1 MYYDFE
7 RSNPMGAG
15 LIFRQER
22 HGQYPE
28 PAELT
33 KLLESDECTDHIRE
47 RIKDLRELMVL

>member
-1 MYYDFE
+1 
-7 RSNPMGAG
+7 MGASF
-15 LIFRQER
+15 IFRQEH
-22 HGQYPE
+22 HGQYSE